1 MYYLRSDVAPDELH
15 LTLDAARASLV
26 RMVKVK
32 RKEKGVTVTV
42 DDRGV
47 WTFESEQLGRVS
59 VWITDETKIYPV

>member
-1 MYYLRSDVAPDELH
+1 
-15 LTLDAARASLV
+15 
-26 RMVKVK
+26 MVKVK